1 MGPGNR
7 KVKQMTSSE
16 NSLSPSNKIVTSEAS
31 RCDLSGI
38 IRGLLFRAALW
49 SLAFGVAH
57 LFGLRTY
64 TSLLSGTGSLSPLE
78 SVYGAIYLV
87 LYAGFVTLIPTLL
100 IAAGLLKL
108 IALISSLCTGSD
120 NHRESSDIGVQQTRA

>member
-1 MGPGNR
+1 
-7 KVKQMTSSE
+7 MTPSK
-16 NSLSPSNKIVTSEAS
+16 NSLSPVNKIVTSGAS
-31 RCDLSGI
+31 CCDLSGI

-78 SVYGAIYLV
+78 SVFGAIYLV
-87 LYAGFVTLIPTLL
+87 LYAGFVTLIPILL

-108 IALISSLCTGSD
+108 IAWISARCTGSD
-120 NHRESSDIGVQQTRA
+120 NPSVSSDIVVQ